1 MSEPPVLERLP
12 AGTELQVGSHKAKI
26 VNYISAGGFA
36 HVYLV
41 QISEKPEFACLKRVV
56 VPNKQGLNLL
66 RAEVEVMQ
74 RLAHCDYVVK
84 YLDSHAS
91 RVPKTHCYEVLV
103 LMELCSNKSLLDHMN
118 ARLSTKLTEPEIL
131 KIMLDISQGVY
142 AMHRLKLI
150 HRDIK
155 IENVLIDDKYT
166 FKLCDFGSTCPVLR
180 PPRNQQ
186 EFQILTN
193 DLLRQTTPQ
202 YRPPEM
208 IDLYR
213 GLPIDEKSDIWALGI
228 FLYKLCYYIT
238 PFETA
243 GELAILHTAYRFPAA
258 PRYSASLK
266 SLINIMLQ
274 ENPAYRPN
282 IYQVTAEI
290 CRMMDV
296 DIPKGIEDFYLQG
309 DYKHPPA
316 EQIHPPIDQFTASV
330 IPMYSPFKSM
340 PQEPVVPVVTVDA
353 GQSQPT
359 EATGTSVDLKSSLPS
374 EDSLVDFN
382 MDRFPE
388 IQLSG
393 EKRTENQPAEPQPA
407 PKSGAKWSSHNPFPH
422 DLIDLST
429 EDTVRATKPEEAP
442 NPGGEAESL
451 PAADGAAV
459 PAQLLDESVASFTQ
473 LQISASECGS
483 THSASQ
489 IESGPGK
496 PKSDSKTQLSS
507 IGDNESVSS

>member
-91 RVPKTHCYEVLV
+91 RVPNTHCYEVLV
-103 LMELCSNKSLLDHMN
+103 LMELCPNKSLLDHMN
-118 ARLSTKLTEPEIL
+118 ARLSTKLSEPEIL

-180 PPRNQQ
+180 PPRNHQ

-243 GELAILHTAYRFPAA
+243 GELAILHTAYRFPST
-258 PRYSASLK
+258 PRYSTSLK

-274 ENPAYRPN
+274 ENPVYRPN

-290 CRMMDV
+290 CRMMDI

-309 DYKHPPA
+309 EYKHPPA
-316 EQIHPPIDQFTASV
+316 EQMHPPIEQFTASV
-330 IPMYSPFKSM
+330 IPMFSPFKSM
-340 PQEPVVPVVTVDA
+340 PQDPVVPVVTVDA
-353 GQSQPT
+353 EKSQPT

-393 EKRTENQPAEPQPA
+393 ENKTENQPVEPEPEPM
-407 PKSGAKWSSHNPFPH
+407 PKSGSKWSSHNPFPQ

-429 EDTVRATKPEEAP
+429 EDTDRATEPTEAE
-442 NPGGEAESL
+442 NPGGEAVSL
-451 PAADGAAV
+451 
-459 PAQLLDESVASFTQ
+459 PAQLLDGSVASFTQ
-473 LQISASECGS
+473 LQISESECES
-483 THSASQ
+483 THSASK
-489 IESGPGK
+489 IEGGQVK
-496 PKSDSKTQLSS
+496 PISDSKAKLSS

>member
-91 RVPKTHCYEVLV
+91 RVPNTHCYEVLV
-103 LMELCSNKSLLDHMN
+103 LMELCPNKSLLDHMN
-118 ARLSTKLTEPEIL
+118 ARLSTKLSEPEIL

-155 IENVLIDDKYT
+155 IENVLIDDRYT

-180 PPRNQQ
+180 PPRNHQ

-243 GELAILHTAYRFPAA
+243 GELAILHAAYRFPSA
-258 PRYSASLK
+258 PRYSTSLK

-290 CRMMDV
+290 CRMMDI
-296 DIPKGIEDFYLQG
+296 DIPDGIEDFYLQG
-309 DYKHPPA
+309 AYKHPPA
-316 EQIHPPIDQFTASV
+316 EQMHPPIAQFTASV
-330 IPMYSPFKSM
+330 VPMYSPFKSM
-340 PQEPVVPVVTVDA
+340 PLDPVVPVVTVDA
-353 GQSQPT
+353 EKKQPV
-359 EATGTSVDLKSSLPS
+359 EATGTSVDLKSSRPS

-393 EKRTENQPAEPQPA
+393 EKDTENRRVEPEPVPV
-407 PKSGAKWSSHNPFPH
+407 PKTGPQRSSHNPFPQ

-429 EDTVRATKPEEAP
+429 EDTVRATEPEESAIP
-442 NPGGEAESL
+442 DGEAVSL
-451 PAADGAAV
+451 PA
-459 PAQLLDESVASFTQ
+459 PAQVLDGPVASFTQ
-473 LQISASECGS
+473 LQISESECES
-483 THSASQ
+483 THSASKT
-489 IESGPGK
+489 ESGQNK
-496 PKSDSKTQLSS
+496 PESDSKAKLSS